1 MHILCFNE
9 TWINNMEVE
18 CIVKLVNHKFFILPR
33 YNGHGTIIL
42 YDKNNTLYAHKTH
55 TKNGIEIIVA
65 TFYFNIRRPIHVV
78 AIFKPA
84 ITHIENF
91 LQLLKSIYVK
101 APHHCPII
109 SIGDF
114 NVDMLENTSSSKK
127 LKDYM
132 QCNINIL

>member
-1 MHILCFNE
+1 
-9 TWINNMEVE
+9 MEVE
-18 CIVKLVNHKFFILPR
+18 CIVKLVNHKFLILSC

-42 YDKNNTLYAHKTH
+42 YDKRIYAHKTH

-78 AIFKPA
+78 AISKLA

-114 NVDMLENTSSSKK
+114 NMDMLENTSS
-127 LKDYM
+127 
-132 QCNINIL
+132 